1 MKIKNKVSKN
11 KDVFLIA
18 IFVFLVLYVL
28 SLFFVLYMGFI
39 NSLKTTHDSRYDQ
52 NFFGFPNPEYGWQ
65 WQNYGSELFDKF
77 VIMREGVAHGMWSM
91 LLTSIL
97 YSVLV
102 SATGI
107 LNQAMVAYAVTKY
120 NFIVKRS

>member
-52 NFFGFPNPEYGWQ
+52 NFFGFPNP
-65 WQNYGSELFDKF
+65 NHFFFCSSYGSSL
-77 VIMREGVAHGMWSM
+77 
-91 LLTSIL
+91 
-97 YSVLV
+97 
-102 SATGI
+102 
-107 LNQAMVAYAVTKY
+107 
-120 NFIVKRS
+120 